1 LDQEVKINS
10 EAVRSLA
17 ELLRETDLTEI
28 EYQVDSL
35 RIKVSRTIQQTVL
48 PINTQC
54 QQQPTTSAILTNFN
68 QHSSS
73 VASKSSSAEAMPEN
87 LENHP
92 GVIEAQMV
100 GTVYLSPGPNAN
112 PFVSVGDRVSQGQ
125 TLFIIEA
132 MKVMNMIK
140 APRSG
145 VVRHIFVKDA
155 QPVEYGDPIIIID

>member
-1 LDQEVKINS
+1 MAPQVKIDP
-10 EAVRSLA
+10 EAVRALA

-35 RIKVSRTIQQTVL
+35 RIKVLRTVPQAVIPVAA
-48 PINTQC
+48 P
-54 QQQPTTSAILTNFN
+54 
-68 QHSSS
+68 
-73 VASKSSSAEAMPEN
+73 VASPLVSQSVTQSAEPQQSTAES

-100 GTVYLSPGPNAN
+100 GTVYLSPGPGAE
-112 PFVSVGDRVSQGQ
+112 PFVTVGSTVSQGQ

-145 VVRHIFVKDA
+145 VIKHIFVKDA
-155 QPVEYGDPIIIID
+155 QPVEYGDPVLIIE

>member
-1 LDQEVKINS
+1 MAQQVKIDPD
-10 EAVRSLA
+10 AVRALA

-28 EYQVDSL
+28 EYQIDSL
-35 RIKVSRTIQQTVL
+35 RIKVLRSVPQAVV
-48 PINTQC
+48 PVSV
-54 QQQPTTSAILTNFN
+54 QPAPSVVAGSTTASEGTSAPMPA
-68 QHSSS
+68 
-73 VASKSSSAEAMPEN
+73 ASDN

-100 GTVYLSPGPNAN
+100 GTVYLSPGPEAA
-112 PFVSVGDRVSQGQ
+112 PFVSVGDTVSQGQ

-145 VVRHIFVKDA
+145 VVKHIFVKDA
-155 QPVEYGDPIIIID
+155 QPVEYGDPIIIVD

>member
-1 LDQEVKINS
+1 MAQQVKIDPD
-10 EAVRSLA
+10 AVRALA

-28 EYQVDSL
+28 EYQIDSL
-35 RIKVSRTIQQTVL
+35 RIKVLRSVPQAVV
-48 PINTQC
+48 PVSV
-54 QQQPTTSAILTNFN
+54 QPTPSVVAGLTTPSEGTSAA
-68 QHSSS
+68 
-73 VASKSSSAEAMPEN
+73 ASDN

-100 GTVYLSPGPNAN
+100 GTVYLSPGPEAA
-112 PFVSVGDRVSQGQ
+112 PFVSVGDTVSQGQ

-145 VVRHIFVKDA
+145 VVKHIFVKDA
-155 QPVEYGDPIIIID
+155 QPVEYGDPIIIVD

>member
-1 LDQEVKINS
+1 MAPQVKIDP
-10 EAVRSLA
+10 EAVRALA

-35 RIKVSRTIQQTVL
+35 RIKVLRSVSQAVIPVAA
-48 PINTQC
+48 
-54 QQQPTTSAILTNFN
+54 PT
-68 QHSSS
+68 S
-73 VASKSSSAEAMPEN
+73 VVSTPEGIVDQGKSSQELNISDEDFASQ
-87 LENHP
+87 P

-100 GTVYLSPGPNAN
+100 GTVYLSPGPGAS
-112 PFVSVGDRVSQGQ
+112 PFVKIGDRVDKGQ

-145 VVRHIFVKDA
+145 VVKHIFVQDA
-155 QPVEYGDPIIIID
+155 QPVEYGDPVVIVD

>member
-1 LDQEVKINS
+1 LAAQVKIDTQ
-10 EAVRSLA
+10 AIKVLA
-17 ELLRETDLTEI
+17 NLLNETNLTEI

-35 RIKVSRTIQQTVL
+35 RIKVLR
-48 PINTQC
+48 
-54 QQQPTTSAILTNFN
+54 TSAVSVVPVAAPVPQSSPAN
-68 QHSSS
+68 QNNSGTQ
-73 VASKSSSAEAMPEN
+73 VNQAQTDEQAES

-100 GTVYLSPGPNAN
+100 GTVYLSPGPGTD
-112 PFVSVGDRVSQGQ
+112 PFISVGDTVSQGQ

-145 VVRHIFVKDA
+145 VVKHIFVKDS
-155 QPVEYGDPIIIID
+155 QPVEYGDPVVIID

>member
-1 LDQEVKINS
+1 MNLAPQVKIDP
-10 EAVRSLA
+10 EAVRALA

-35 RIKVSRTIQQTVL
+35 RIKVLRTVPQAVIPVAA
-48 PINTQC
+48 PIASAAVSQSVE
-54 QQQPTTSAILTNFN
+54 QQP
-68 QHSSS
+68 S
-73 VASKSSSAEAMPEN
+73 VSQQSTVES

-100 GTVYLSPGPNAN
+100 GTVYLSPGPGAD
-112 PFVSVGDRVSQGQ
+112 PFVTVGSTVSQGQ

-145 VVRHIFVKDA
+145 VVKHIFVKDA
-155 QPVEYGDPIIIID
+155 QPVEYGDPVLIIE

>member
-1 LDQEVKINS
+1 MASQLKIDP
-10 EAVRSLA
+10 EAVRALA

-35 RIKVSRTIQQTVL
+35 RIKVLRSVQQAVIPMNV
-48 PINTQC
+48 PISNTE
-54 QQQPTTSAILTNFN
+54 SSNKELKNKEEDVH
-68 QHSSS
+68 HSDSNNDL
-73 VASKSSSAEAMPEN
+73 KN
-87 LENHP
+87 DP

-100 GTVYLSPGPNAN
+100 GTVYLSPGPGVA
-112 PFVSVGDRVSQGQ
+112 PFVNVGDVVEQGQ

-145 VVRHIFVKDA
+145 VVKHIFVKDA
-155 QPVEYGDPIIIID
+155 QPVEYGDPVIIVD

>member
-1 LDQEVKINS
+1 MAQQVKIDPD
-10 EAVRSLA
+10 AVRALA

-28 EYQVDSL
+28 EYQIDSL
-35 RIKVSRTIQQTVL
+35 RIKVLRSVPQAVV
-48 PINTQC
+48 PVSV
-54 QQQPTTSAILTNFN
+54 QPTP
-68 QHSSS
+68 S
-73 VASKSSSAEAMPEN
+73 VAAPTAPTEINSAPIADN

-100 GTVYLSPGPNAN
+100 GTVYLSPGPEAA
-112 PFVSVGDRVSQGQ
+112 PFVSVGDTVSQGQ

-145 VVRHIFVKDA
+145 VVKHIFVKDA
-155 QPVEYGDPIIIID
+155 QPVEYGDPIIIVE

>member
-1 LDQEVKINS
+1 MAQQVKIDPD
-10 EAVRSLA
+10 AVRALA

-28 EYQVDSL
+28 EYQIDSL
-35 RIKVSRTIQQTVL
+35 RIKVLRSVPQAVV
-48 PINTQC
+48 PVSV
-54 QQQPTTSAILTNFN
+54 QPTPSVVAGSTTPSEGTSAPMP
-68 QHSSS
+68 
-73 VASKSSSAEAMPEN
+73 VAGDN

-100 GTVYLSPGPNAN
+100 GTVYLSPGPEAA
-112 PFVSVGDRVSQGQ
+112 PFVSVGDTVSQGQ

-145 VVRHIFVKDA
+145 VVKHIFVKDA
-155 QPVEYGDPIIIID
+155 QPVEYGDPIIIVD

>member
-1 LDQEVKINS
+1 MAPQVKIDP
-10 EAVRSLA
+10 EAVRALA

-35 RIKVSRTIQQTVL
+35 RIKVLRTVSQTVVPVAT
-48 PINTQC
+48 PIASTAMNQSVEQPQAP
-54 QQQPTTSAILTNFN
+54 QQ
-68 QHSSS
+68 
-73 VASKSSSAEAMPEN
+73 SSAES

-100 GTVYLSPGPNAN
+100 GTVYLSPGPGAD
-112 PFVSVGDRVSQGQ
+112 PFVSVGSTVSQGQ

-145 VVRHIFVKDA
+145 VVKHIFVKDA
-155 QPVEYGDPIIIID
+155 QPVEYGDPVLIIE